1 MENKTVKTL
10 AIAALVVAVGGLT
23 LGYAALSQV
32 LTINTEAKVQSSK
45 TSWNVKFVANAVAD
59 PEATGDA
66 IKGTATL
73 TDTTVTLNDVVLK
86 APGDTVTYLF
96 DVTNAGQIDAKL
108 SSIAM
113 KNPTVTGIGETKEA
127 DETLVDGSYTYTITY
142 ADGNAIAAEDTLNAG
157 ETKNLKLVVTLKADT
172 VNLPANDV
180 TISGLGATLTY
191 VQK

>member
-32 LTINTEAKVQSSK
+32 LNINTTAKVQSLKS
-45 TSWNVKFVANAVAD
+45 SWNVKFVANTKAD
-59 PEATGDA
+59 PEATGNA
-66 IKGTATL
+66 AAGTATL
-73 TDTTVTLNDVVLK
+73 TDTTVTLNDVKLV

-96 DVTNAGQIDAKL
+96 DVTNAGEIDAKL
-108 SSIAM
+108 SSISM
-113 KNPTVTGIGETKEA
+113 KNPTVTGTGDAKEA
-127 DETLVDGSYTYTITY
+127 DETLVEGAYTYTITY
-142 ADGNAIAAEDTLNAG
+142 ADGSAIAAEDTLDHG
-157 ETKNLKLVVTLKADT
+157 TTKNLKLVVTLKADT
-172 VNLPANDV
+172 TNLPAEDV